1 MENTLTL
8 SEFKAPTTTLSD
20 EAILAKSN
28 VLDEL
33 KSYQE
38 IKDINQAFDA
48 AVAMKAAKKLCSEVE
63 SARKTIIEP
72 LLNAQREA
80 MFKKNEFTS
89 EIEVETKRLS
99 SILGVYEKNK
109 REEAA
114 RIKREEAE
122 TLRLFQARI
131 QEQADERM
139 RLERE
144 ASDRKIAEARAA
156 KNKVAEN
163 EARLEKH
170 AQKAAIDDAARKAK
184 ELAKTESKAVVAVA
198 APVKTVTLRDEWK
211 FEVTNIN
218 KLQFIH
224 PQLVK
229 VIPNNDAI
237 RKAIKESSNKQ
248 IFGLR
253 IWNEPK
259 AI

>member
-20 EAILAKSN
+20 EAILAKSL

-33 KSYQE
+33 QSYKAIE
-38 IKDINQAFDA
+38 GDKQAADA
-48 AVAMKAAKKLCSEVE
+48 AIVMKAAKRICNEVE
-63 SARKTIIEP
+63 QARKTIIEP
-72 LLNAQREA
+72 LLAAQREA

-99 SILGVYEKNK
+99 SILGVYEKKK
-109 REEAA
+109 RVEAE
-114 RIKREEAE
+114 RVKREEAE
-122 TLRLFQARI
+122 KLRLEQARI
-131 QEQADERM
+131 QKQADERM

-144 ASDRKIAEARAA
+144 ESDRKISEAKAA
-156 KNKVAEN
+156 KNKIAEN

-184 ELAKTESKAVVAVA
+184 ELAETESKAVVAVA

-218 KLQFIH
+218 KLQLIH
-224 PQLVK
+224 PELVK

-237 RKAIKESSNKQ
+237 RKAIKENKM
-248 IFGLR
+248 IDGLR
-253 IWNEPK
+253 IWNDPK